1 MARNDGLPI
10 TDRIL
15 AIRELWH
22 TKRHPFFLAFGEG
35 KLPLRALGRYQALHY
50 HFVSRA
56 LASFGML
63 YARGYHFEDVRKMIA
78 ENIAE
83 EEGLKAILE
92 PGHEPH
98 DHNELILRFCR
109 AAGLSDDEV
118 RNTKMPP
125 AWWARSLYIYHTTA
139 NEPVGVILAMQ
150 TTQEGQMPGLIGRL
164 DIAFNNAGTLGE
176 AGPSTKVSEAGWNDA
191 IAINLT
197 GSFLGAKHQI
207 AEMLKHG
214 GGSVIFTSTFVG
226 YSFAFAGVAAYAASK
241 SGLIGLTQALAAE
254 FGPRGVRVNAILP
267 GAVETGMYREMNDTA
282 DKQAFMTNLHAL
294 KRVAQPEELAHSVLY
309 LASDDSAFVTGTASL
324 VDGGASITRS

>member
-1 MARNDGLPI
+1 MLPGAISFREVAAMAPNDGLPI

-83 EEGLKAILE
+83 EEGLKAIPE

-125 AWWARSLYIYHTTA
+125 AWWARSLYMYHTTA

-150 TTQEGQMPGLIGRL
+150 TTQEGQMPGLISEVLLPAFEKHYGFRLNSPEIEFFTEHDAADVEHSRRQVALCGRSRHSAARSSGRASGRGDLRIAL
-164 DIAFNNAGTLGE
+164 DLDFR
-176 AGPSTKVSEAGWNDA
+176 
-191 IAINLT
+191 
-197 GSFLGAKHQI
+197 
-207 AEMLKHG
+207 
-214 GGSVIFTSTFVG
+214 
-226 YSFAFAGVAAYAASK
+226 
-241 SGLIGLTQALAAE
+241 AL
-254 FGPRGVRVNAILP
+254 PL
-267 GAVETGMYREMNDTA
+267 
-282 DKQAFMTNLHAL
+282 
-294 KRVAQPEELAHSVLY
+294 
-309 LASDDSAFVTGTASL
+309 
-324 VDGGASITRS
+324 